1 MRLEEIPDVST
12 MIGRETVRSI
22 LDRKGSEVW
31 SISPSATVFQAI
43 ALMDE
48 KRVGALMVVS
58 EGELLGVISERD
70 YARKVILKGRL
81 SHETLVEEIMSSPA
95 ITVSPQHSLVE
106 CLRLM
111 TDHRIRHLP
120 VIEDGALAGVVSI
133 GDLAKAIISA
143 QADTVHQLSNY
154 IAGNY
159 PA

>member
-1 MRLEEIPDVST
+1 M
-12 MIGRETVRSI
+12 GQETIRSI
-22 LDRKGSEVW
+22 LDRKGSKVW
-31 SISPSATVFQAI
+31 SISPKATVLEAI

-58 EGELLGVISERD
+58 EGTLEGVISERD

-95 ITVSPQHSLVE
+95 ITVSPEHSLGD
-106 CLRLM
+106 CLRLV
-111 TDHRIRHLP
+111 THHRIRHLP
-120 VIEDGALAGVVSI
+120 VIDNGQLAGVVSI

-143 QADTVHQLSNY
+143 QADAVNQLSNY